1 MKPSG
6 KISIAVATFV
16 TLLESAA
23 KSASAQAPVFPIT
36 PEKEFRYVLR
46 KGFGGFRGRFRQVRR
61 RSNIRVS

>member
-23 KSASAQAPVFPIT
+23 KSASAQAPVFAIT
-36 PEKEFRYVLR
+36 PEKSFVMFSVKEASVALECVFD
-46 KGFGGFRGRFRQVRR
+46 K
-61 RSNIRVS
+61 

>member
-36 PEKEFRYVLR
+36 PEKSFVMFSVKASVALEGVFD
-46 KGFGGFRGRFRQVRR
+46 K
-61 RSNIRVS
+61 